1 MTKAQHDDFVQYL
14 EIQIT
19 QAEMTIANIEGRLGS
34 MEHKLEIHRDRNE
47 WSSYGVV
54 LDRMQVRLRE
64 REYWKGRL
72 QLSKATLA
80 EARKAKIE

>member
-1 MTKAQHDDFVQYL
+1 MTKEQYNDFVQYL

-19 QAEMTIANIEGRLGS
+19 QAEMTIANIEGQLGS
-34 MEHKLEIHRDRNE
+34 LERKLEIHRNRNE
-47 WSSYGVV
+47 WGSYGTA
-54 LDRMQVRLRE
+54 LDRMQARLRD

>member
-1 MTKAQHDDFVQYL
+1 MTKEQYNDFVQYL

-19 QAEMTIANIEGRLGS
+19 QAEMTIANIEGQLGS
-34 MEHKLEIHRDRNE
+34 LEHKLEIHRDRNE
-47 WSSYGVV
+47 WSSYGTA
-54 LDRMQVRLRE
+54 LDRMQARLRE

-80 EARKAKIE
+80 EARKAKIQ

>member
-19 QAEMTIANIEGRLGS
+19 QAEMTIANIEDSLGNL
-34 MEHKLEIHRDRNE
+34 EHKLEIHRDRNE
-47 WSSYGVV
+47 WSSYGTA
-54 LDRMQVRLRE
+54 LDRMQARLRE

-80 EARKAKIE
+80 EARKAKIQ

>member
-1 MTKAQHDDFVQYL
+1 MTKEQYNDFVQCL

-19 QAEMTIANIEGRLGS
+19 QAEMTIANIEGQLGS
-34 MEHKLEIHRDRNE
+34 LEHKLEIHRDRNE
-47 WSSYGVV
+47 WSSYGAA
-54 LDRMQVRLRE
+54 LDRMQARLRD

-80 EARKAKIE
+80 EARKAKIQ

>member
-19 QAEMTIANIEGRLGS
+19 QAEQTIAYIEGRIKS
-34 MEHKLEIHRDRNE
+34 QEYKLEIYRDRNE
-47 WSSYGVV
+47 WSSYGLA
-54 LDRMQVRLRE
+54 LDRMQARLRE

-80 EARKAKIE
+80 EARKAKID

>member
-1 MTKAQHDDFVQYL
+1 MTKEQYNDFVQYL

-19 QAEMTIANIEGRLGS
+19 QAEMTIANIEDQLGNL
-34 MEHKLEIHRDRNE
+34 ERKLEIHRDRNE
-47 WSSYGVV
+47 WSSYGVA
-54 LDRMQVRLRE
+54 LDRMQARLRE

-80 EARKAKIE
+80 DARRAKTE